1 MPKRTLPSLKHAETL
16 SLNGLRS
23 LVMGPVEK
31 SDRAEAGLEKLEA
44 ENTALRKENAELLL
58 ENLPPRPPFRPS
70 GMDEATDAKAQ
81 DRQARRR
88 RVDQTVC

>member
-44 ENTALRKENAELLL
+44 ENTALRKENAG
-58 ENLPPRPPFRPS
+58 S
-70 GMDEATDAKAQ
+70 
-81 DRQARRR
+81 
-88 RVDQTVC
+88 V